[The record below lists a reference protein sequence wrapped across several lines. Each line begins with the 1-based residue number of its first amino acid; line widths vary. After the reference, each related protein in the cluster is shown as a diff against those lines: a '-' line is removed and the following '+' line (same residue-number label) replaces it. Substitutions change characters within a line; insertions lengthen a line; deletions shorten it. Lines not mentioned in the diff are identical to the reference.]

1 MRRNRSQRGFSL
13 LETLIALSLVGMTMT
28 ALLVAFVASGRFG
41 VLARRQATAL
51 MVARSLAGTL
61 SRAPYSDTRL
71 ANTNANNDA
80 TTAFADPNGL
90 FAKPFLPTGNDAPDV
105 TTTSASVGDETYE
118 VYVNVSPQMD
128 PVTPTVEQG
137 RQFAVIVRYKVG
149 KTDAGSQYMRAVAIG
164 YRYNPATIGVGLLP
178 L

>member
-1 MRRNRSQRGFSL
+1 MRRHEAQRGFSL
-13 LETLIALSLVGMTMT
+13 IETLIALTLVGMAMT
-28 ALLVAFVASGRFG
+28 GLLVAFVASGQFG

-61 SRAPYSDTRL
+61 SRAPYTDTRL
-71 ANTNANNDA
+71 VNNNTSNDA
-80 TTAFADPNGL
+80 STAFADPNGL
-90 FAKPFLPTGNDAPDV
+90 FAQATLPASGDPNAPDV
-105 TTTSASVGDETYE
+105 TTTSVTVGNETFE

-128 PVTPTVEQG
+128 PVNITVEQG

-149 KTDAGSQYMRAVAIG
+149 SQFMRAVALG
-164 YRYNPATIGVGLLP
+164 YRYNPATIGVGQLP

>member
-1 MRRNRSQRGFSL
+1 MRRYEAQRGFSL
-13 LETLIALSLVGMTMT
+13 IETLIALTLVGMAMT
-28 ALLVAFVASGRFG
+28 GLLVAFVASGQFG

-61 SRAPYSDTRL
+61 SRAAYTDTRL
-71 ANTNANNDA
+71 GNNNTNNDA
-80 TTAFADPNGL
+80 STAFADPNGL
-90 FAKPFLPTGNDAPDV
+90 FAQATLPTGNDAPDV
-105 TTTSASVGDETYE
+105 TTTSVTVGNETFE

-128 PVTPTVEQG
+128 PVNITVEQG

-149 KTDAGSQYMRAVAIG
+149 SQFMRAVALG
-164 YRYNPATIGVGLLP
+164 YRYNPATIGVGQLP

>member
-1 MRRNRSQRGFSL
+1 MRRYEAQRGFSL
-13 LETLIALSLVGMTMT
+13 IETLIALTLVGMAMT
-28 ALLVAFVASGRFG
+28 GLLVAFVASGQFG

-61 SRAPYSDTRL
+61 SRAAYTDTRL
-71 ANTNANNDA
+71 VNNNTSNDA
-80 TTAFADPNGL
+80 NTAFADPNGL
-90 FAKPFLPTGNDAPDV
+90 FAQATMPGLGDPNVPDV
-105 TTTSASVGDETYE
+105 TTITPVIVGNETFE

-128 PVTPTVEQG
+128 PVNITVEQG

-149 KTDAGSQYMRAVAIG
+149 SQFMRAVALG
-164 YRYNPATIGVGLLP
+164 YRYNPATIGVGQLP